1 MKKYALNLIP
11 FVIGL
16 GCFIAFNIIGSK
28 VLPNGTLDEP
38 FFLIPIACMF
48 FAIGIVGVIGRLI
61 SFYIKSKQ
69 PSK

>member
-1 MKKYALNLIP
+1 
-11 FVIGL
+11 
-16 GCFIAFNIIGSK
+16 
-28 VLPNGTLDEP
+28 
-38 FFLIPIACMF
+38 MF